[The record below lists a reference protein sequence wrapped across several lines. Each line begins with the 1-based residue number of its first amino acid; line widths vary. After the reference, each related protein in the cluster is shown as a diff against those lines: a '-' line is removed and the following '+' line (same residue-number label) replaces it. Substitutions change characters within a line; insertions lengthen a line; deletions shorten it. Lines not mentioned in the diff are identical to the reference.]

1 MTAQSS
7 ASVIALLAVMVMPTA
22 SLLAAPQPVSSPVS
36 SPVSQP
42 SAFCQTQL
50 QQQAYDQWADLAPWL
65 SADVPPRSPLSDAK
79 LKRIAQLLTV
89 AKDNP
94 KQSQLAIDRLT
105 LAGIGSNN
113 LQYSQ
118 PLLTL
123 FDRIPSAQKSQ
134 LLPIVNQ
141 LVASAQALPPGYNYA
156 QSRALI
162 AASHAYQ
169 RLGQQPSGAGSAIA
183 LLEKASKI
191 AGGITQPL
199 LRAETQWRLSQA
211 QAAWGQTQAEATS
224 LDQVRASLQVLPRNG
239 SGSVGPV
246 AEKLVARYLQRQQFD
261 KAIAIAQTLNPRDEG
276 AAYHARIA
284 AAYLAAKQPQ
294 KAQAYFNQ
302 TITQQFQVSRSAN
315 DNWDYVAT
323 EAIISLAQAGGVTTA
338 AIAAAKIP
346 ANVPQYRARA
356 WLAIA
361 AEARQQNRPKEA
373 SVAFKQL
380 LAAGEQGRKINF
392 GMGFGDQ
399 RDYEW
404 SQPMSA
410 LSNAQGYEPE
420 MVQFIEQLK
429 LQSEG
434 AEFLITA
441 AIKAKQF
448 DKAKKLVP
456 IPMYRGIDA
465 GVFEVQN
472 DWLLRVAIAAAQA
485 GQPQQLLDLSQR
497 LQEEFRSGGG
507 GFDAMGIDTTQR
519 LITAIQQQGQGAAI
533 PPLVELLQQQAKIGL
548 AQPDRLQYNIP
559 IVQSMVTSLR
569 EQGQT
574 AAADKMQ
581 QGLVAK
587 LNETTDLNQRFQLFQ
602 SLFQWSSPSRDQ
614 LLSLAEA
621 IAVTTHPEF
630 ANWIFRQSVAAID
643 LPAMEQ
649 WVVPASQTPILQVD
663 RFSYLGDQ
671 WLLRDQPEKAIA
683 WYDRALAA
691 LPNVNVAEDD
701 RSLWWQSLIN
711 GYLRLG
717 NIAKAKQAAQRLP
730 NRQER
735 EATIQRLACLS
746 N

>member
-65 SADVPPRSPLSDAK
+65 SAEVPPRSPLSDAK
-79 LKRIAQLLTV
+79 LKRIAQLLTA
-89 AKDNP
+89 AKGNP
-94 KQSQLAIDRLT
+94 KQTQLAIDRLT
-105 LAGIGSNN
+105 LAGFGGDN
-113 LQYSQ
+113 LQYPQ

-123 FDRIPSAQKSQ
+123 IDRIPSAQKPQFLYLINQ
-134 LLPIVNQ
+134 LLV
-141 LVASAQALPPGYNYA
+141 SAQALPPGYNYA
-156 QSRALI
+156 QSRALV
-162 AASHAYQ
+162 AVAHAYQ
-169 RLGQQPSGAGSAIA
+169 QLGQQPSGSNSSIA
-183 LLEKASKI
+183 LLEKASKV

-199 LRAETQWRLSQA
+199 LRAETQWRLAQA
-211 QAAWGQTQAEATS
+211 QAAWGQTQAETTS
-224 LDQVRASLQVLPRNG
+224 LDQVRATLQALPRNG
-239 SGSVGPV
+239 PGYVGPI
-246 AEKLVARYLQRQQFD
+246 ADKLVARYLQRQQFD
-261 KAIAIAQTLNPRDEG
+261 EAIAIAQTLNPRDEG
-276 AAYHARIA
+276 AAYNARIA

-302 TITQQFQVSRSAN
+302 TITQQFQAPRSAN

-373 SVAFKQL
+373 SAAFKQL

-404 SQPMSA
+404 SQPMFA

-420 MVQFIEQLK
+420 MVRFIEQLK

-456 IPMYRGIDA
+456 TPMSRAIDA

-485 GQPQQLLDLSQR
+485 GQPQQLLELSQR
-497 LQEEFRSGGG
+497 LQQELRTENV
-507 GFDAMGIDTTQR
+507 DARAIATTQQ
-519 LITAIQQQGQGAAI
+519 LITALQDHEQAAAV
-533 PPLVELLQQQAKIGL
+533 PPLVELLQQKAKLGL
-548 AQPDRLQYNIP
+548 AQRERLEYTVP
-559 IVQSMVTSLR
+559 LVQSMVSSLHA
-569 EQGQT
+569 QGQT
-574 AAADKMQ
+574 TAANQMQ
-581 QGLVAK
+581 QMLVAK
-587 LNETTDLNQRFQLFQ
+587 LNETPDLNQRFEQFKVM
-602 SLFQWSSPSRDQ
+602 FQWSPLPLEQ

-621 IAVTTHPEF
+621 IAVTNHPEF
-630 ANWIFRQSVAAID
+630 ADWIFRQSVAAID

-649 WVVPASQTPILQVD
+649 WVVPASQTPMLQVD

-691 LPNVNVAEDD
+691 LPNVNVADDD
-701 RSLWWQSLIN
+701 RSRWWQSLIN

-717 NIAKAKQAAQRLP
+717 NSAKAKQAAQMLP
-730 NRQER
+730 NRQDR
-735 EATIQRLACLS
+735 EATLQRLACLS